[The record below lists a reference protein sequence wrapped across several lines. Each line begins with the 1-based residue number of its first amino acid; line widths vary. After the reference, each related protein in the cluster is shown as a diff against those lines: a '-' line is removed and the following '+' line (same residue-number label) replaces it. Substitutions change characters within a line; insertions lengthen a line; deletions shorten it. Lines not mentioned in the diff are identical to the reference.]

1 MDKYKHKYKYKK
13 SLFRIPLFLCLF
25 FSISACYKVPNK
37 IEPKLS
43 YNCKAQE
50 LKNFSHT
57 FPPLTPSEKKSDWGT
72 EYTIALTFA
81 KKLDLYRAISTFER
95 ADILVPAENAE
106 RKEAIE
112 YYILLCY
119 YLAQRY
125 DTLLDYFQTS
135 ELHHVDKSFLAFE
148 DLLIILYESYLQ
160 TGQKEEAVK
169 IQMMIQEHYPETA
182 TKLKLSAALIDADF
196 QTLQALEKNP
206 SLDFIPPF
214 LDNYESK
221 KKSITKAK
229 LLNILPGAGYLYL
242 GQHRSALTAFL
253 INGLFIFATYEFF
266 HNGYTAAAIITLS
279 FEVGWYFGGI
289 NGAGEEAKFYNEQL
303 YQKEASALMQKEK
316 LFPFFSL
323 KYTF

>member
-1 MDKYKHKYKYKK
+1 MAKNKKY
-13 SLFRIPLFLCLF
+13 LFWTPLFLCLF
-25 FSISACYKVPNK
+25 FTFSACYKVPNK

-57 FPPLTPSEKKSDWGT
+57 FPPLTPSEKRSDWGT
-72 EYTIALTFA
+72 EYTIGLAFA
-81 KKLDLYRAISTFER
+81 KKLDLYRAVSTFER
-95 ADILVPAENAE
+95 AEILVPRDKEE
-106 RKEAIE
+106 CKEAIE

-119 YLAQRY
+119 YLGQKY
-125 DTLLDYFQTS
+125 ETLLEYFQSS

-160 TGQKEEAVK
+160 TGQKEEAFK
-169 IQMMIQEHYPETA
+169 IQMMIQEYYPETA
-182 TKLKLSAALIDADF
+182 KTLKLSAALIDADF
-196 QTLQALEKNP
+196 KTLHALEDDP

-221 KKSITKAK
+221 KKSVTKAK
-229 LLNILPGAGYLYL
+229 LLNMLPGAGYLYL

-289 NGAGEEAKFYNEQL
+289 NGAGEEAKYYNEQL
-303 YQKEASALMQKEK
+303 YQKEAAALMQKEK

>member
-1 MDKYKHKYKYKK
+1 MDKKY
-13 SLFRIPLFLCLF
+13 LFFIFLFLSF
-25 FSISACYKVPNK
+25 TSCYKVPNK

-43 YNCKAQE
+43 YNCKVQE

-72 EYTIALTFA
+72 EYVIALTFA
-81 KKLDLYRAISTFER
+81 KRLDLYRAISTFER
-95 ADILVPAENAE
+95 ADILVPADKAE
-106 RKEAIE
+106 RKEAIQ

-125 DTLLDYFQTS
+125 ETLLEYFQSS

-160 TGQKEEAVK
+160 TGQKAEALK
-169 IQMMIQEHYPETA
+169 IQAMIKENFPDTA
-182 TKLKLSAALIDADF
+182 KTLKLSAALIDADF
-196 QTLQALEKNP
+196 KTLDKLKADP

-214 LDNYESK
+214 LENYESK
-221 KKSITKAK
+221 KKSVTKAR

-266 HNGYTAAAIITLS
+266 HNGYTAAGIITLS

-303 YQKEASALMQKEK
+303 YQKEASALMQQEK